1 MDNYV
6 TLTLDKYNELYDKA
20 KKYDQDFTA
29 ALIRI
34 SEAFDNLIKTAKE
47 NNIESENNEV
57 EKNNNETNVEE
68 FKVGDKVQVQDL
80 FNGYAII
87 NRIYS
92 DKTAHVNFI
101 NNNYIDCCYP
111 LSELKKIEESEDK

>member
-1 MDNYV
+1 MNNYV
-6 TLTLDKYNELYDKA
+6 ILTLDKYNELYDKA

-29 ALIRI
+29 A
-34 SEAFDNLIKTAKE
+34 S
-47 NNIESENNEV
+47 NNEV

-87 NRIYS
+87 NQIYS

-101 NNNYIDCCYP
+101 KNNYIDCRYP